1 LDLAGKRVLITG
13 AGHDHVRITVVS
25 PSFIATGL
33 FDGAKPPR
41 LTRLLQSKAVA
52 RAVRRA
58 AERETEFVLRPRS
71 VRLLYAVGGLLPRRL
86 YLGLC
91 RRLGVSASTAGWRGS
106 SRPAADEPPGPVTA
120 R

>member
-1 LDLAGKRVLITG
+1 M
-13 AGHDHVRITVVS
+13 
-25 PSFIATGL
+25 
-33 FDGAKPPR
+33 
-41 LTRLLQSKAVA
+41 LQPEAVA

-58 AERETEFVLRPRS
+58 AERGTEFVLLPRS

-91 RRLGVSASTAGWRGS
+91 RRLGVSDSMAGWRGPG
-106 SRPAADEPPGPVTA
+106 RPTAHPAADEPPGPVTA